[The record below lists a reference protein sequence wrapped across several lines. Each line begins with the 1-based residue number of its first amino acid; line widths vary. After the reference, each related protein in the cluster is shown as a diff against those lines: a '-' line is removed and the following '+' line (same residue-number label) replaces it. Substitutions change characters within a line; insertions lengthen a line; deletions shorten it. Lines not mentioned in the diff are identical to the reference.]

1 MSYILLIE
9 DNQENADMTVRILN
23 SANYEVKHCMRGFDG
38 AKLARQER
46 PALILMDFDLPDI
59 DGRTMTLML
68 RKQLGQNAPP
78 VVAVTA
84 RAGANEVRLAE
95 QFGCQGFISKPF
107 TPDELLNIVRQVIQL
122 TETDS
127 DRDRNNY

>member
-9 DNQENADMTVRILN
+9 DNQENANMTARILS
-23 SANYEVKHCMRGFDG
+23 SANYEVRHCLRGFDG
-38 AKLARQER
+38 AKLARQDP

-68 RKQLGQNAPP
+68 RKQMGQSAPP
-78 VVAVTA
+78 VVALTA

-95 QFGCQGFISKPF
+95 KFGCQGFISKPF
-107 TPDELLNIVRQVIQL
+107 TPDELLNIVGRVIQL
-122 TETDS
+122 SKKD
-127 DRDRNNY
+127 